1 MQFNTHLS
9 TTKTIGTAMVT
20 ALACLSLQSNGVTAF
35 VRPALPLQPRI
46 NARSVPLS
54 LEQRS
59 SVKVHSAAMAV
70 IKPDP
75 AAKPASTAA
84 PAASVEEPKK
94 KTIGTYVDDHI
105 HEVLAATIAGM
116 ACWYMNN
123 AMGYGP
129 IKANG
134 VLGVIIGVLLPLRIA
149 TPAFCGLLAGMASLA
164 MAPTAGGM
172 LKLGLLTGFLLAIF
186 NRKKVFVGR
195 GGRLGVV
202 ANLACCVIVFI
213 KKNIL
218 ALSFIPLAVS
228 VHQSINFLDPATYGS
243 ALATAEKV
251 QKALAVA
258 VAGVLAGTFASRANA
273 SILRKLG
280 ELPGAF
286 GALCKRST
294 NNIVAASL
302 TMLYVTCGK
311 FDPMFFAPVYT
322 GSILSMTAPG
332 VLTTKRGLA
341 YASIVAGLLHVALT
355 GTLTGGWSGKMGT
368 VALMGVVACELT
380 MALRGLL
387 KKKLEAS
394 VEAEKAGIA

>member
-1 MQFNTHLS
+1 MNS
-9 TTKTIGTAMVT
+9 TTRTSNKSFGAAVVA
-20 ALACLSLQSNGVTAF
+20 ALACLSLQSGSVNAF
-35 VRPALPLQPRI
+35 VAPSSRLQPRVS
-46 NARSVPLS
+46 ARAGS
-54 LEQRS
+54 LLREQRA
-59 SVKVHSAAMAV
+59 SVKVFSSPAFAV

-75 AAKPASTAA
+75 SAA
-84 PAASVEEPKK
+84 PPAAAATPVEEPKK

-105 HEVLAATIAGM
+105 HEVLSATIAGM

-129 IKANG
+129 VKANG
-134 VLGVIIGVLLPLRIA
+134 VLGVLIGVLLPLRLA

-164 MAPTAGGM
+164 MAPSASGM
-172 LKLGLLTGFLLAIF
+172 LKLGVVTGLLLAVF
-186 NRKKVFVGR
+186 NRKQVLVGR

-202 ANLACCVIVFI
+202 ANLACCLLVFI

-218 ALSFIPLAVS
+218 ALSFIPLVVS
-228 VHQSINFLDPATYGS
+228 VHQSINFLDPATYAS
-243 ALATAEKV
+243 ALATGSAV

-258 VAGVLAGTFASRANA
+258 IAGVLGGTFVSRANHA
-273 SILRKLG
+273 VIRKFS
-280 ELPGAF
+280 ELPGF
-286 GALCKRST
+286 IGNVFKNSN
-294 NNIVAASL
+294 NNIVPASL
-302 TMLYVTCGK
+302 TMLYVTCGGLV
-311 FDPMFFAPVYT
+311 DPMWVAPVYT

-341 YASIVAGLLHVALT
+341 YASIVAGLIHVALT

-368 VALMGVVACELT
+368 VAVMGVVACEAT

-394 VEAEKAGIA
+394 AQAEKAGLA